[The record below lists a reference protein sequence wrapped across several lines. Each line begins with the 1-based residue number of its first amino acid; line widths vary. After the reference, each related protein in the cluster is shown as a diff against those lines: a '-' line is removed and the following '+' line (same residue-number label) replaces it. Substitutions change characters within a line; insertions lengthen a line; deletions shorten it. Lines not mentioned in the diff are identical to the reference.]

1 MDDKDLKIID
11 RLRDDSRS
19 SYKEIAREVKI
30 SDVAVHKR
38 IKNLQKKGVIKKFT
52 VVIDQKKVDKNTTA
66 VLMVKCDVGSAP
78 EIAQRLAETPDASE
92 VYTTIGEY
100 DIVAKIRT
108 RDMES
113 LKNLVEKN
121 LRMIRGIHEI
131 RTSVIFDAYKE
142 DLSMGM

>member
-66 VLMVKCDVGSAP
+66 VLMIKCDVGSAP
-78 EIAQRLAETPDASE
+78 EIAKRLAETPDASE

>member
-78 EIAQRLAETPDASE
+78 EIAKRLAETPDASE